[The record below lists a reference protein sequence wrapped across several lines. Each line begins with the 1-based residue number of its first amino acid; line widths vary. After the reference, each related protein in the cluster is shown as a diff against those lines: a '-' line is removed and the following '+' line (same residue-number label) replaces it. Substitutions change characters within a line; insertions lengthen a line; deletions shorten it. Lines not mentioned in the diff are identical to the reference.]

1 MILRV
6 ALALAVVVA
15 GLNGFL
21 LWGRGLA
28 TPVSPERAAASFLT
42 GRPAAAGD
50 LPGPRPPA
58 GVYRYRTSG
67 HERVDRFGIDRA
79 YPAETARVISWRGG
93 CRWRETVPIFTQ
105 HTETYDFCAAGTDAA
120 DLAYSTS
127 LTYFLVPGVQRF
139 ACAPV
144 GRRLLSGQRPGAARR
159 WRCVQGAS
167 TSANTTIYVGPETV
181 QTAAGPVATRHLRLI
196 TALSGQSSG
205 GAVRELWLD
214 PDGLVVKEE
223 RQVSLR
229 VRSTFVGV
237 LTYEERASFLLSG
250 RPQPISGR
258 LFQRLASSREG
269 WMARTGRRPG
279 VSGTRE
285 AILDAARRSFAEHG
299 YQHATIRGVADL
311 AGVDP
316 ALVHHYFGTKQ
327 RLFVAAVQLP
337 LNPAEQL
344 MAVLGDDPEQAG
356 RRLVETFLL
365 VWDRAADQSPL
376 LALVRSA
383 VGDERAAAML
393 REFITEEVLGQIARR
408 LGSPDARLRATLVG
422 SQVVGLIMLRYIIR
436 VEPLASAP
444 ADQVVAAVGPTLQRY
459 LTGDVAAA
467 PAPA

>member
-1 MILRV
+1 
-6 ALALAVVVA
+6 
-15 GLNGFL
+15 
-21 LWGRGLA
+21 
-28 TPVSPERAAASFLT
+28 
-42 GRPAAAGD
+42 
-50 LPGPRPPA
+50 
-58 GVYRYRTSG
+58 
-67 HERVDRFGIDRA
+67 
-79 YPAETARVISWRGG
+79 
-93 CRWRETVPIFTQ
+93 
-105 HTETYDFCAAGTDAA
+105 
-120 DLAYSTS
+120 
-127 LTYFLVPGVQRF
+127 
-139 ACAPV
+139 
-144 GRRLLSGQRPGAARR
+144 
-159 WRCVQGAS
+159 
-167 TSANTTIYVGPETV
+167 
-181 QTAAGPVATRHLRLI
+181 
-196 TALSGQSSG
+196 
-205 GAVRELWLD
+205 
-214 PDGLVVKEE
+214 
-223 RQVSLR
+223 
-229 VRSTFVGV
+229 
-237 LTYEERASFLLSG
+237 
-250 RPQPISGR
+250 
-258 LFQRLASSREG
+258 
-269 WMARTGRRPG
+269 MARTGRRPG

-344 MAVLGDDPEQAG
+344 MAVLGDDPGQAG

-393 REFITEEVLGQIARR
+393 REFITEEVLGQLAHR

-444 ADQVVAAVGPTLQRY
+444 ADQVAAAVGPTLQRY